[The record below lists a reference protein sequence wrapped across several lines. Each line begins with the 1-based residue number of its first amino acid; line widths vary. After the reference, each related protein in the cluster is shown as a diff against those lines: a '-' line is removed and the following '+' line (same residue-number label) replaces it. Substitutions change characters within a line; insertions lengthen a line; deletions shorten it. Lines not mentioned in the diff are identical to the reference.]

1 MTEPVRFDWTV
12 PADEALVGHL
22 VLPDHPRTLF
32 GRARMS
38 VVVAVGGH
46 RFRSTTMTMG
56 GVSFVPFNRANRTAA
71 GAVAGGVL
79 SVVLTPDREERTVE
93 LPPELAAALAEAGVR
108 GGWDALSF
116 TARREAV
123 EGIAAA
129 RRPETR
135 AKRVAAAVEAARTR
149 A

>member
-1 MTEPVRFDWTV
+1 MTDPVRFEWTV
-12 PADEALVGHL
+12 PAEEALAGHL
-22 VLPDHPRTLF
+22 VLPDDPRALF
-32 GRARMS
+32 GRARMP
-38 VVVAVGGH
+38 VVVTVGGH

-71 GAVAGGVL
+71 GASPGRVV

-93 LPPELAAALAEAGVR
+93 VPPELAAALAEAGAS

-116 TARREAV
+116 TVRREAV

-135 AKRVAAAVEAARTR
+135 SKRIAAAVEAARTR